1 MNNFKE
7 YSKWLSQI
15 TAAISLIVLV
25 FIKSKYIF
33 YSGKDAGKL
42 VLITMITAGLSF
54 VFGIASLPRWQGF
67 VALAIFSFVAYC
79 ILFTPLYAIP

>member
-1 MNNFKE
+1 MNNIKE

-25 FIKSKYIF
+25 FIKSKHTF
-33 YSGKDAGKL
+33 DSGNVAGNL
-42 VLITMITAGLSF
+42 VLITMTTAGLSL

-67 VALAIFSFVAYC
+67 VALAVFSFVTYY
-79 ILFTPLYAIP
+79 ILFTPLYALS